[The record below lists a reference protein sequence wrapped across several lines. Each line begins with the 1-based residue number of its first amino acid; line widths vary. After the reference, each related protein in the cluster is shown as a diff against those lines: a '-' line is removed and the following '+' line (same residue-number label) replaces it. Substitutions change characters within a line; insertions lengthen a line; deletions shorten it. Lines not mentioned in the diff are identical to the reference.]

1 MYLMSLYLASS
12 VDFLPH
18 PTVQNWK
25 DSCKKELDL
34 GDFPWTQIFNA
45 RFSGKKV
52 YCSKAY
58 SEQEPFC
65 VLQLLACL
73 AFSLPELILLH
84 LFPWQKDSQYMH
96 LRTPVAPSEHQV
108 QLMGF
113 SSLSWMIL
121 CWIQWCQAQGEAQ
134 MEPFASFSRGSSG
147 GLWEQLVTSRSW
159 HAQGKQ
165 SSTCKAL
172 RVPRWAHG
180 CARLLPLWSHL
191 LFLSTLCCFPDFCP
205 RGT

>member
-1 MYLMSLYLASS
+1 MLTSFLIQLCKIEKTVVKKSLILEIFPGPRFLMPDSLEKRFIAQKPTRSKNPFACCNCWH
-12 VDFLPH
+12 VLP
-18 PTVQNWK
+18 
-25 DSCKKELDL
+25 
-34 GDFPWTQIFNA
+34 
-45 RFSGKKV
+45 
-52 YCSKAY
+52 
-58 SEQEPFC
+58 
-65 VLQLLACL
+65 
-73 AFSLPELILLH
+73 FSLPELILLH

-96 LRTPVAPSEHQV
+96 LRTPVAPSEHQI

-180 CARLLPLWSHL
+180 CTRLLPLWSHL